1 MRLSTAWL
9 LEDAERVA
17 LPAVVRILAAIH
29 FPPSHDA
36 LRVCTTV
43 AGAGDFSDGH
53 APNVGVGPVT
63 SQPPDM
69 T

>member
-1 MRLSTAWL
+1 METAWL
-9 LEDAERVA
+9 LEDADRVP
-17 LPAVVRILAAIH
+17 LPAAVRVVAALH
-29 FPPSHDA
+29 FPPS
-36 LRVCTTV
+36 RQSPVVGGFT

-53 APNVGVGPVT
+53 TSTVGVGPVT